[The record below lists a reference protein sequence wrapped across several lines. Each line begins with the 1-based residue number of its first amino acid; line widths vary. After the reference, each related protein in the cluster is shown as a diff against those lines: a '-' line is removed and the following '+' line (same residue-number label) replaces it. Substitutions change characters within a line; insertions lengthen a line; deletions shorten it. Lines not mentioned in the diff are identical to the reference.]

1 MKYFELIN
9 TCVNVT
15 NKKLCF
21 KKETRDILKYQNVH
35 NIAWWKQYDLELVQW
50 MHLSCNWD
58 FII

>member
-35 NIAWWKQYDLELVQW
+35 NID
-50 MHLSCNWD
+50 
-58 FII
+58 